1 MMTSKNNKEC
11 QDGCV
16 LQTTRILLFVLVIV
30 VLFFSCSTKKHVIKT
45 TDIKNTELTDSS
57 LTNTSTKDTTNVV
70 HVVSVSEIEHNDV
83 QTSVEKSDS
92 VVIMVN
98 TNGEI
103 IKQEIWHNT
112 NTKTNVNH
120 EYQKTL
126 TDSLE
131 KYKNIANSV
140 VFYQQKV
147 KKLEETITELN
158 NKGTENGN
166 TKIPKIYKIS
176 LIISILCII
185 FAFVKLIRW
194 LKTF

>member
-1 MMTSKNNKEC
+1 MMKKKCNKES

-16 LQTTRILLFVLVIV
+16 LQTTRIILFVLVVV
-30 VLFFSCSTKKHVIKT
+30 VLFFSCSTKKHIIKT
-45 TDIKNTELTDSS
+45 TDIKNTELTDSI
-57 LTNTSTKDTTNVV
+57 TTTTITSDTTNVV
-70 HVVSVSEIEHNDV
+70 HVVNVSEIEHNNV

-98 TNGEI
+98 TDGKI

-140 VFYQQKV
+140 VFYQQEV
-147 KKLEETITELN
+147 KTLQETIEELN